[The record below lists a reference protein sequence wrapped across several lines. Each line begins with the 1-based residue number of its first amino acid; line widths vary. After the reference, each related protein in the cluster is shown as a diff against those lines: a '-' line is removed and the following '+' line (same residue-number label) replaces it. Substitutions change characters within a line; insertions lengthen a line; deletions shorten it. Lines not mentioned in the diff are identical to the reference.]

1 MNLQII
7 FFATIY
13 KWTFN
18 FVIMKLPGTGKHYYL
33 SDKFMHRIFS
43 FCSSFFCFEEK
54 KKLVHFF
61 GSFLCANK
69 EMNRKFERKI

>member
-1 MNLQII
+1 
-7 FFATIY
+7 
-13 KWTFN
+13 
-18 FVIMKLPGTGKHYYL
+18 MKLPSTRKHYYL

-43 FCSSFFCFEEK
+43 FWSSFFCFEEK

-69 EMNRKFERKI
+69 EMNRKYKR